1 MEDPTNNHRSE
12 EEHEEEELNGRNLV
26 ILAACTAAAQTW
38 LHQVR
43 VVIAYLASYKEKNKR
58 RTRDKQCGVCVS
70 SLTSG
75 RDWATRKYAGASYC
89 AYTLTAPE
97 SDTCNN
103 GHMLGN
109 VNITPDEMKPH
120 FSSEGAQGGS
130 SSQTRRGRKRTRVV
144 WNVVF
149 EIALNLK
156 SALFEIADSMK
167 KSEHRH
173 EVMMAVKAIPNL
185 TPEEVDI
192 AFEWLTMNDKR
203 SMQFLAQE
211 DRSTYVKRR
220 LHRMRADASE

>member
-1 MEDPTNNHRSE
+1 
-12 EEHEEEELNGRNLV
+12 
-26 ILAACTAAAQTW
+26 
-38 LHQVR
+38 
-43 VVIAYLASYKEKNKR
+43 
-58 RTRDKQCGVCVS
+58 
-70 SLTSG
+70 
-75 RDWATRKYAGASYC
+75 
-89 AYTLTAPE
+89 
-97 SDTCNN
+97 
-103 GHMLGN
+103 MLGN

-130 SSQTRRGRKRTRVV
+130 SSQTRRGRKCTRVV
-144 WNVVF
+144 SNVVF

-220 LHRMRADASE
+220 LHRMRADAYE